1 MEQALDKSSNNGEKR
16 NSHYL
21 EFSLRVVEIVS
32 PKFLLGCANLCLYI
46 LPFQYIVQID
56 LVRNMVT
63 SS

>member
-1 MEQALDKSSNNGEKR
+1 MEQALDKSNKNGDKR

-21 EFSLRVVEIVS
+21 EFSLGVVEIVS
-32 PKFLLGCANLCLYI
+32 PKFLLGCANFYSCI
-46 LPFQYIVQID
+46 LPFQYFVQID